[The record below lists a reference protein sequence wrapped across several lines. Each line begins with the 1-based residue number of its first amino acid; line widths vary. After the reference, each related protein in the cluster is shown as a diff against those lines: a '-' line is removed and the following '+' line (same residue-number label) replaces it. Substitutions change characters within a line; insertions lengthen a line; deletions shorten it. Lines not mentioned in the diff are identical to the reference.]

1 MKRKGLKIFLAT
13 TMCIFNLFVCFSCVL
28 AWFYTSNRVG
38 ISTPQVE
45 IYTHNL
51 DMSYRVFKYSDDAKS
66 GIEVTGQQDALE
78 LQKYDSVITSRNE
91 NTPIILEFLLNGASL
106 NENLPISIITSRS
119 QNNAS
124 IQAISNILK
133 FQFAPLNINSN
144 DDSVIYDSA
153 VSYFRNQSNASSF
166 ENGEYEVVYELDNY
180 ASHITSVGLTLF
192 IMLDYSEELID
203 NFRDN
208 FDITD
213 STTVT
218 FTNDLLNIVCTTYE
232 D

>member
-78 LQKYDSVITSRNE
+78 LQKYDSVFRNHQD
-91 NTPIILEFLLNGASL
+91 IKLSYGRSDKASL
-106 NENLPISIITSRS
+106 RSLLYTFLISYTGR
-119 QNNAS
+119 
-124 IQAISNILK
+124 
-133 FQFAPLNINSN
+133 
-144 DDSVIYDSA
+144 
-153 VSYFRNQSNASSF
+153 
-166 ENGEYEVVYELDNY
+166 
-180 ASHITSVGLTLF
+180 
-192 IMLDYSEELID
+192 
-203 NFRDN
+203 
-208 FDITD
+208 
-213 STTVT
+213 
-218 FTNDLLNIVCTTYE
+218 
-232 D
+232 

>member
-1 MKRKGLKIFLAT
+1 
-13 TMCIFNLFVCFSCVL
+13 
-28 AWFYTSNRVG
+28 
-38 ISTPQVE
+38 
-45 IYTHNL
+45 
-51 DMSYRVFKYSDDAKS
+51 MSYRVFKYSDDAKS

>member
-144 DDSVIYDSA
+144 DDSVIYGDA
-153 VSYFRNQSNASSF
+153 CK
-166 ENGEYEVVYELDNY
+166 DNT
-180 ASHITSVGLTLF
+180 I
-192 IMLDYSEELID
+192 I
-203 NFRDN
+203 
-208 FDITD
+208 
-213 STTVT
+213 
-218 FTNDLLNIVCTTYE
+218 
-232 D
+232 